1 MKRTWMKIL
10 SLSLAVIMVSSLM
23 TGCGD
28 GSGSSG
34 SNSNGN
40 KESSA
45 PNSGNGYDLV
55 FWTYSDMV
63 LNDQGKLMDQW
74 VKEFCE
80 ENDDVNSIT
89 VVAKDDSDLLTSLM
103 AGVGLPDMFCASA
116 RDALS
121 FQRAIDLLD
130 LSPIYSGDQ
139 EWADGFYANARSAV
153 TNDEGKQY
161 AVPFMS
167 FVSLIF
173 RNTDVLEKAGIDWK
187 NEPLNTWDDFYSQCE
202 RVKAAGIDATHSWST
217 GHFTCPGG
225 ILACD
230 APNLTIGHENGKTT
244 VEASQCVRAFETI
257 LEVEKFSNGM
267 TYASQAAT
275 EAFKTGELAFLC
287 AGPWT
292 EPDYQQAGMH
302 YDIQLIPAYENG
314 GWTGGCQ
321 GQDWMYGVD
330 SGDEGRNDA
339 IRRWLKKM
347 GDYDTQKAFTK
358 VIGRSTLR
366 EDVMNDP
373 EALELEVAK
382 VLSKGMNAGMPQME
396 FGHSSVFWVSAIT
409 DIAPRVTSGELTPE
423 QGAEEFIKAI
433 NALYAEAGE

>member
-1 MKRTWMKIL
+1 MKRTWMKVL
-10 SLSLAVIMVSSLM
+10 SLGLAIIMACSLM
-23 TGCGD
+23 TGCGSGGSKDD
-28 GSGSSG
+28 GSKGSSAQK
-34 SNSNGN
+34 S
-40 KESSA
+40 E
-45 PNSGNGYDLV
+45 NGYDLV
-55 FWTYSDMV
+55 FWTYSDMA

-130 LSPIYSGDQ
+130 LSPIYSEDQ
-139 EWADGFYANARSAV
+139 VWADGFYENARNAV

-173 RNTDVLEKAGIDWK
+173 RNTDVLDKAGIDWK

-244 VEASQCVRAFETI
+244 VEASQCVRTFKTI

-292 EPDYQQAGMH
+292 EPDYQQAGMN
-302 YDIQLIPAYENG
+302 YDIQLIPAYEDG

-339 IRRWLKKM
+339 ILRWLKKM
-347 GDYDTQKAFTK
+347 GEYDTQKAFTK

-373 EALELEVAK
+373 EALDLEVAK